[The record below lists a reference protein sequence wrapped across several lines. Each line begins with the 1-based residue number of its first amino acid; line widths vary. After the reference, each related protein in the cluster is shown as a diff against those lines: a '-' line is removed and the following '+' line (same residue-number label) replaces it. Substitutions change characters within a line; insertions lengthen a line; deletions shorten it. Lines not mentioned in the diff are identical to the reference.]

1 MKSETPKRGNH
12 SVRADFMKEK
22 EPSLVMANIWSEVS
36 DLVVLVV
43 LMKAAKPI
51 EPKALIL

>member
-22 EPSLVMANIWSEVS
+22 EPSLVMAHIWSEVS
-36 DLVVLVV
+36 DLLVLVV